1 MAKGENIFRRRD
13 GRWEA
18 RYIKGREL
26 SGKIKYGYCYGKTY
40 REAKE
45 KAAKRK
51 AALENGALLPTATT
65 QKPFSSYC
73 LEWLHTKKCTV
84 KESTYIKYST
94 VVNKHIMPK
103 LGECCPLGFTTELMD
118 DFIKELQFEDELA
131 PKTVHDIL
139 VVLHGILKFASS
151 KFAGS
156 FPAVEINYPK
166 IGKKEM
172 RVLSREEQA
181 RLVAYLN
188 EDLDS
193 CRFGILLALCTGIR
207 IGELC
212 ALQWE
217 SVSTNDKAIRIAKTL
232 QRLHDTSVSQGART
246 RIVIGPPKSDTSVRT
261 IPMTEYVTGLCRR
274 MKPQSSA
281 AYVLTGTEAFMEP
294 RTLQYRLEK
303 YTQACG
309 LEGVHFHTLRHTF
322 ATRAVEVGFEVKSLS
337 EILGHASVTITLD
350 RYVHASLELKRDNMQ
365 KLKVV
370 IGDMLPECSDDFV
383 GKAGVLNLRH
393 HFDGAAETGP
403 LFCGLKNQQNVRR
416 ELVRVFLEDLCRAE
430 QHGGVPVVPAGVH
443 FAGDLGAVG
452 EAGLFLQRER
462 VHICPQGDDPVV
474 VLPTDESQNAELRR
488 EDRNV
493 LPLEEGLYQLFRFSG
508 VKSGFGM
515 LMERAAQFND
525 LRQNLG
531 GARLHG
537 GVQGGVECFVHDA
550 ASHLTQ

>member
-40 REAKE
+40 REAKV
-45 KAAKRK
+45 KAAKHK
-51 AALENGALLPTATT
+51 AALENGVLLPTATT

-73 LEWLHTKKCTV
+73 LGWLHTKKCTV

-118 DFIKELQFEDELA
+118 DFIKELQFEEELA

-181 RLVAYLN
+181 RLVAYLH

-261 IPMTEYVTGLCRR
+261 IPMTEYATGLCRR

-309 LEGVHFHTLRHTF
+309 LEGVHFHTLRHPYVKHTTKIF
-322 ATRAVEVGFEVKSLS
+322 SLRLMDFQAQAYPDARRKTRGACQLLRVGQSRSPVRPLCNRKRFSCLPPQSKMSWILYAISMRLS
-337 EILGHASVTITLD
+337 GYTSTRSISSSASSVVSVSASKIALD
-350 RYVHASLELKRDNMQ
+350 ASMRL
-365 KLKVV
+365 
-370 IGDMLPECSDDFV
+370 S
-383 GKAGVLNLRH
+383 
-393 HFDGAAETGP
+393 
-403 LFCGLKNQQNVRR
+403 
-416 ELVRVFLEDLCRAE
+416 CRACSSCFC
-430 QHGGVPVVPAGVH
+430 
-443 FAGDLGAVG
+443 FACAN
-452 EAGLFLQRER
+452 
-462 VHICPQGDDPVV
+462 
-474 VLPTDESQNAELRR
+474 T
-488 EDRNV
+488 
-493 LPLEEGLYQLFRFSG
+493 
-508 VKSGFGM
+508 
-515 LMERAAQFND
+515 AA
-525 LRQNLG
+525 
-531 GARLHG
+531 
-537 GVQGGVECFVHDA
+537 
-550 ASHLTQ
+550 

>member
-51 AALENGALLPTATT
+51 AALANGAPLPTART

-94 VVNKHIMPK
+94 AVNKHIIPK
-103 LGECCPLGFTTELMD
+103 LGVCHPLGFTTELMD

-181 RLVAYLN
+181 RLVAYLH

-217 SVSTNDKAIRIAKTL
+217 SISTNDKAIRIAKAL

-261 IPMTEYVTGLCRR
+261 IPMTEYATGLCRR

-309 LEGVHFHTLRHTF
+309 LEGVHFHTLRHPYVKHTTKIFSLRLMDFQAQAYNSFERLPPPMPISISSIVCSGSFLFLEKSFPGTF
-322 ATRAVEVGFEVKSLS
+322 T
-337 EILGHASVTITLD
+337 HASKFAAVFFIAWNNANRTRSGYDFLFTWK
-350 RYVHASLELKRDNMQ
+350 ASLKN
-365 KLKVV
+365 V
-370 IGDMLPECSDDFV
+370 IIF
-383 GKAGVLNLRH
+383 KAKPSIFIDLSS
-393 HFDGAAETGP
+393 
-403 LFCGLKNQQNVRR
+403 
-416 ELVRVFLEDLCRAE
+416 VFLRNI
-430 QHGGVPVVPAGVH
+430 V
-443 FAGDLGAVG
+443 F
-452 EAGLFLQRER
+452 
-462 VHICPQGDDPVV
+462 ICPPA
-474 VLPTDESQNAELRR
+474 L
-488 EDRNV
+488 
-493 LPLEEGLYQLFRFSG
+493 
-508 VKSGFGM
+508 K
-515 LMERAAQFND
+515 
-525 LRQNLG
+525 
-531 GARLHG
+531 
-537 GVQGGVECFVHDA
+537 
-550 ASHLTQ
+550 